1 MEQLAFPLD
10 QGNSDV
16 MQQRCM
22 TYRCIYFVALFN
34 LNGRKLS
41 ELISP
46 GMILDVGV

>member
-10 QGNSDV
+10 HSNSDV

-22 TYRCIYFVALFN
+22 TCRCIYFVALFN
-34 LNGRKLS
+34 LNGRTLS
-41 ELISP
+41 EFISP

>member
-22 TYRCIYFVALFN
+22 TCRCIYFLALFN
-34 LNGRKLS
+34 LNGRMLL
-41 ELISP
+41 EFISP
-46 GMILDVGV
+46 GIILDVGV